1 MLIGVLLCHQCR
13 RELQED
19 DRFCSSCGA
28 PIVEVETVN
37 QDPLVGR
44 TIANAYII
52 LDLIGSGGMGRV
64 YRAEQKMLGRTVAI
78 KVIHPHLLSDEQT
91 VARFYTEARAA
102 SRLNH
107 PNSVSIIDFGRT
119 EDEVLYLVMEYL
131 RGKDLA
137 QLMNE
142 EGPLPFIRICEVVI
156 SILTALGEAHA
167 LDVIHRD
174 LKPENIF
181 IERTRTGRDLVK
193 VVDFGLAKLM
203 GGPRSK
209 SITSPGLVC
218 GTPDYMSPEQ
228 GRGEEIDGRGDL
240 YSVGVLLFELL
251 TEQLPFSANT
261 PTKLVLKH
269 IQEPVPNPQ
278 HIAPERNI
286 PDSLVAVTLRSLAK
300 TAEDR
305 FQTADEMISALHAVI
320 DELTI
325 PSSHTVTCSSCGKP
339 SMKGKL
345 FCAECGATLRTSVPA
360 PALLRSL
367 PSRFSTPPDLRAPVI
382 GRAEEIERIDALREQ
397 AFGSCVSATVVGD
410 PGVGKTRLLA
420 EAAKRA
426 LEAGDLVEVTGPY
439 ETGDPIP
446 YWAILKLL
454 TALFGVNREGLS
466 GAASAGANHIELL
479 EKTGIDE
486 VLNPVGLRGSD
497 GQSRAGAVA
506 CALARAIRTAL
517 KREGAKRMVIVI
529 DDLDQCDGLTV
540 RVLSYLRRLVEG
552 SSLFILSAC
561 NTAKFAQRLDGT
573 EIIALS
579 GLTLNEAQSLMAE
592 VPHIGKERTDVDK
605 RLFLPLYLEQLK
617 HLGLDLQH
625 VNSSLT
631 LRLADLVAQRLQRL
645 DLSARRVLQT
655 ISVLGN
661 SCSKASLL
669 QIAGVESV
677 KGLDTLSRYG
687 FVIVEENRVKVI
699 HPFIRDF
706 TKAFIPAQARK
717 ELHERALDLASDQ
730 DLPIEVRAGYAY
742 HAGETISALMLVER
756 VGNLAMTRGDLD
768 TAVSS
773 FQRGLE
779 LARREMLESGDT
791 SLDTAIAA
799 FSYKLGSA
807 LARVGDLIGA
817 QGVIREALELTKRV
831 SLERVR
837 MLIGLGKVVAER
849 KRFRDAYRVLGQ
861 ALEIGMQ
868 IKDDKVVS
876 EAHSGIAA
884 VRHADGDHFGAAAS
898 LWDARELLEK
908 SESNALERAQ
918 IAIDLIDLLI
928 EAEDCDEA
936 LRQLEQAQRL
946 AEEADAPYLSAKVE
960 SLRGRID
967 SRKGNGESSLEHYHN
982 AIRLAARSG
991 DVDSVDA
998 WERIVSEL
1006 SGGTGSS
1013 RGKTIAWER

>member
-1 MLIGVLLCHQCR
+1 MLIRVLLCHQCR
-13 RELQED
+13 RELQAE
-19 DRFCSSCGA
+19 DRFCPSCGA
-28 PIVEVETVN
+28 PVVEVETLN
-37 QDPLVGR
+37 QDPLIGR

-119 EDEVLYLVMEYL
+119 EDEILYLVMEYL

-142 EGPLPFIRICEVVI
+142 DGPLSFVRICEIVI
-156 SILTALGEAHA
+156 SVLTALGEAHA

-181 IERTRTGRDLVK
+181 IERTRTGRDLIK

-269 IQEPVPNPQ
+269 IQDPVPNPQ
-278 HIAPERNI
+278 RVAPERNI
-286 PDSLVAVTLRSLAK
+286 PDSLVAVTLRALSKSAS
-300 TAEDR
+300 DR
-305 FQTADEMISALHAVI
+305 FQIADEMIGALHSVI

-325 PSSHTVTCSSCGKP
+325 PSGQTVTCSSCGKP

-345 FCAECGATLRTSVPA
+345 FCAECGATLRTSIPA
-360 PALLRSL
+360 PAMLRSL
-367 PSRFSTPPDLRAPVI
+367 PSRFSTPPNLRAPII
-382 GRAEEIERIDALREQ
+382 GRSEEIERIDALRDQ
-397 AFGSCVSATVVGD
+397 ALGTCVLASVVGD

-426 LEAGDLVEVTGPY
+426 MEAGDLVEVTGPY
-439 ETGDPIP
+439 ESGDPIP
-446 YWAILKLL
+446 YWAINKLL
-454 TALFGVNREGLS
+454 TALFGVDQNGLAHVVS
-466 GAASAGANHIELL
+466 PGDSRVELL
-479 EKTGIDE
+479 EKAGIDE
-486 VLNPVGLRGSD
+486 VLNPVGLRGSN

-506 CALARAIRTAL
+506 CALARAIRTAIR
-517 KREGAKRMVIVI
+517 REKAQRIVLVI
-529 DDLDQCDGLTV
+529 DDLDQCDGLTL
-540 RVLSYLRRLVEG
+540 RVLRYLPRLIDGLSV
-552 SSLFILSAC
+552 FILSAC
-561 NTAKFAQRLDGT
+561 STLKSAQRLEGT
-573 EIIALS
+573 QIIALS
-579 GLTLNEAQSLMAE
+579 GLTIDEAHSLMAE
-592 VPHIGKERTDVDK
+592 TPHVGKRHNGVEK
-605 RLFLPLYLEQLK
+605 RLFLPLYLEQIK
-617 HLGLDLQH
+617 HLGLDLKH
-625 VNSSLT
+625 VNSSMT
-631 LRLADLVAQRLQRL
+631 LRLADVVAQRLQRL

-661 SCSKASLL
+661 SCSRASLL
-669 QIAGVESV
+669 QTAGIESV
-677 KGLDTLSRYG
+677 KGLETLCRFG
-687 FVIVEENRVKVI
+687 FVITEENRVKVV

-717 ELHERALDLASDQ
+717 ELYERALDLASNQ
-730 DLPIEVRAGYAY
+730 ELPIEVRAGYAY
-742 HAGETISALMLVER
+742 HAGEVLSALMLVER
-756 VGNLAMTRGDLD
+756 MGNLAIERGDLD

-779 LARREMLESGDT
+779 LARREMLESGDI
-791 SLDTAIAA
+791 SLDSAIAA

-807 LARVGDLIGA
+807 LARIGDLIGA

-831 SLERVR
+831 SFERVR

-868 IKDDKVVS
+868 MKNDKAIS

-884 VRHADGDHFGAAAS
+884 VRRADGDHLGAAAS

-936 LRQLEQAQRL
+936 LRQLEHAEKL
-946 AEEADAPYLSAKVE
+946 ANEADAPYLSAQVE
-960 SLRGRID
+960 SFRGRID
-967 SRKGNGESSLEHYHN
+967 SRLGKNEACVEHFRN

-991 DVDSVDA
+991 DVDSVNT
-998 WERIVSEL
+998 WERVVREMTE
-1006 SGGTGSS
+1006 GTDSS
-1013 RGKTIAWER
+1013 RGTTSAWK